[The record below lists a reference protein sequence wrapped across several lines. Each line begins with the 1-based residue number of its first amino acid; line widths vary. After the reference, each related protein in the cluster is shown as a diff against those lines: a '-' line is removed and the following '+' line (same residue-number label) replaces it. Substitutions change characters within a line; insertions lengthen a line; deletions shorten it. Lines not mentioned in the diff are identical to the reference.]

1 MSRLARNPI
10 QFSEGV
16 SVHKDGDFL
25 IFKGPK
31 GERRLKVLAG
41 VVVKME
47 KDSLTIKRE
56 GSIKQARANTGT
68 MVALTKNAI
77 LGVSQGFEKV
87 LEIEG
92 IGYRASLEGKTLVL
106 ALGYVKPVRFE
117 PPEGATIA
125 VDKNTI
131 KISGV
136 DKEVVGQVAAQI
148 RAFKKPEPYKGKG
161 IHYKGEVIRRK
172 AGKKAT
178 TTGAA
183 A

>member
-1 MSRLARNPI
+1 MSRLAKNPI

-25 IFKGPK
+25 IFKGQK
-31 GERRLKVLAG
+31 GERRLRVLAG
-41 VVVKME
+41 VAVKME

-56 GSIKQARANTGT
+56 GGIKQAKANTGT

-77 LGVSQGFEKV
+77 LGVSQGFQKT

-106 ALGYVKPVRFE
+106 LLGYVKPVRFE
-117 PPEGATIA
+117 PPEGAAIA

-136 DKEVVGQVAAQI
+136 DKELVGQVAAQI

-172 AGKKAT
+172 AGKKAM